1 MRNYAFALA
10 IAVLGSSAAAQ
21 DTTALAQQYVNMPQ
35 VQQMVTDMFAPDAMG
50 AQVVSSLPPN
60 MSVTPDQQQRIGAV
74 MSEAMNNLRPRMEE
88 LMVSGSADV
97 FSAEELQALID
108 FYGSEHGAAV
118 MSKMQ
123 PFMASIMGKLQPEM
137 QALQAQV
144 GPKIVEI
151 LQEQ

>member
-1 MRNYAFALA
+1 
-10 IAVLGSSAAAQ
+10 
-21 DTTALAQQYVNMPQ
+21 
-35 VQQMVTDMFAPDAMG
+35 
-50 AQVVSSLPPN
+50 
-60 MSVTPDQQQRIGAV
+60 
-74 MSEAMNNLRPRMEE
+74 
-88 LMVSGSADV
+88 
-97 FSAEELQALID
+97 LQALID